1 MADQLLKQAQDLF
14 EGQIDFEGQKLA
26 ELFSTVILTVT
37 GVRTILASIQL
48 LAFALGFWQQ
58 NIWTTL
64 WIGLGG
70 TALTFLVVVPPY
82 PIYNESPENWL
93 RPNSGVAGAGIEVD
107 GKKIS

>member
-14 EGQIDFEGQKLA
+14 EGQIDFEGQKLT
-26 ELFSTVILTVT
+26 ELFSTVILAVT
-37 GVRTILASIQL
+37 GL
-48 LAFALGFWQQ
+48 LAFGLGFMQQ

-82 PIYNESPENWL
+82 PIYNENPENWL
-93 RPNSGVAGAGIEVD
+93 RPNTGIAGAGIEVD
-107 GKKIS
+107 GKKIN

>member
-14 EGQIDFEGQKLA
+14 EGQIDFQGQKLTQ
-26 ELFSTVILTVT
+26 LFSTIILAVT
-37 GVRTILASIQL
+37 G
-48 LAFALGFWQQ
+48 Q

-82 PIYNESPENWL
+82 PIYNENPENWL
-93 RPNSGVAGAGIEVD
+93 RPNSGIAGAGIEVD